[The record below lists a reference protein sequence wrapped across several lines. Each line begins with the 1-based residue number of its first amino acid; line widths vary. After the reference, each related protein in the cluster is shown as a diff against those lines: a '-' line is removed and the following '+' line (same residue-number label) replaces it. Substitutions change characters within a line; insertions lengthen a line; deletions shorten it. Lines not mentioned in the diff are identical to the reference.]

1 MVWVADDFVVEVFSF
16 ILFLLVLLLFLLF
29 PFFLFFAWCKY
40 EGLRSFHC
48 CVGALG
54 VSTDKLVRACF

>member
-16 ILFLLVLLLFLLF
+16 ILFLLVLLLFLF
-29 PFFLFFAWCKY
+29 FSFLFFARCEY
-40 EGLRSFHC
+40 DGLLSFHC

>member
-1 MVWVADDFVVEVFSF
+1 MVWVADDFVVEEFSL
-16 ILFLLVLLLFLLF
+16 ILFLLVLLLFLF
-29 PFFLFFAWCKY
+29 FSFLFFARCEY
-40 EGLRSFHC
+40 EGLLSFHC